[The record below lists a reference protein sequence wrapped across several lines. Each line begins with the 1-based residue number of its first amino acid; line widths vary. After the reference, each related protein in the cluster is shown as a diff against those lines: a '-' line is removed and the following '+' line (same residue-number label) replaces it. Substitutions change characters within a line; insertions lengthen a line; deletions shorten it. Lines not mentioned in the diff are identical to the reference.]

1 MGEEVNAICAQH
13 LYVPQRLHC
22 EPNILLFLL
31 MLSLIFSS
39 FMKVFESKIL
49 YDTVVSFAFT
59 KTIEKQQQE
68 LSNNVF
74 KVK

>member
-1 MGEEVNAICAQH
+1 
-13 LYVPQRLHC
+13 
-22 EPNILLFLL
+22 